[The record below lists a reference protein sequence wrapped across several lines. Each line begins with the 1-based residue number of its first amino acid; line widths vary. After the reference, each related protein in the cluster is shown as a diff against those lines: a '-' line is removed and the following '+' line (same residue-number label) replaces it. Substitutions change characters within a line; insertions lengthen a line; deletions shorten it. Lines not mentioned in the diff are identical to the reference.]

1 MKKEAENSE
10 FWIGQTDLS
19 CLKKARFFIDKL
31 EMLTDLCIYRPN
43 RVIDVDEKKKKKHDD
58 EDDEEEKDEFEFL
71 NLTDLQQEWD
81 NEDPKI
87 CIDEEV
93 NDEKNQRLLRNL
105 RAHDVPI
112 IIIKQQGL
120 EDSDDKNSYLKV
132 LEKAYIFLIKF
143 VRNNRENQHVLVEYL
158 DLFIDDMEYGVH
170 SWELI
175 AEIFKNSELLLSHN
189 YFSLIKKVI
198 KLIDSLPKET

>member
-1 MKKEAENSE
+1 MKKVAEKSE
-10 FWIGQTDLS
+10 FWMGKESDEN
-19 CLKKARFFIDKL
+19 LKKSRQFIDNL

-43 RVIDVDEKKKKKHDD
+43 RVIDTDDKKKKKPEEDDD
-58 EDDEEEKDEFEFL
+58 EGDEDEFAFL
-71 NLTDLQQEWD
+71 NLTELKQEWD

-87 CIDEEV
+87 CNDEEI

-105 RAHDVPI
+105 RAHDIPI
-112 IIIKQQGL
+112 IILKQNL
-120 EDSDDKNSYLKV
+120 EEADDKNSYLRV

-143 VRNNRENQHVLVEYL
+143 VRNNPENQLVLHEHLYL
-158 DLFIDDMEYGVH
+158 FEKDMEYGVH

-175 AEIFKNSELLLSHN
+175 AEIFKNSELLLANN
-189 YFSLIKKVI
+189 YFPLIKKVI

>member
-1 MKKEAENSE
+1 MGKVEDDN
-10 FWIGQTDLS
+10 
-19 CLKKARFFIDKL
+19 LKKSRQFIDNL

-43 RVIDVDEKKKKKHDD
+43 RVIDTEDKKKKKPEEDDD
-58 EDDEEEKDEFEFL
+58 EGDEDEFAFL
-71 NLTDLQQEWD
+71 NLTELKQEWD

-87 CIDEEV
+87 CNDEEV

-105 RAHDVPI
+105 RAHDIPI
-112 IIIKQQGL
+112 IILKQNL
-120 EDSDDKNSYLKV
+120 EEADDKNSYLRV

-143 VRNNRENQHVLVEYL
+143 VRNNPENQLVLHEHLYL
-158 DLFIDDMEYGVH
+158 FEKDMEYGVH

-175 AEIFKNSELLLSHN
+175 AEIFKNSELLLANN
-189 YFSLIKKVI
+189 YFPLIKKVI

>member
-1 MKKEAENSE
+1 MKKIAEKSE
-10 FWIGQTDLS
+10 FWMGKVEDDN
-19 CLKKARFFIDKL
+19 LKKSRQFIDNL

-43 RVIDVDEKKKKKHDD
+43 RVIDTDDKKKKKPEEDDD
-58 EDDEEEKDEFEFL
+58 EGDEDEFAFL
-71 NLTDLQQEWD
+71 NLTELKQEWD

-87 CIDEEV
+87 CNDEEV

-105 RAHDVPI
+105 RAHDIPI
-112 IIIKQQGL
+112 IILKQNL
-120 EDSDDKNSYLKV
+120 EEADDKNSYLRV

-143 VRNNRENQHVLVEYL
+143 VRNNPENQLVLHEHLYL
-158 DLFIDDMEYGVH
+158 FEKDMEYGVH

-175 AEIFKNSELLLSHN
+175 AEIFKNSELLLANN
-189 YFSLIKKVI
+189 YFPLIKKVI